1 MSPFLP
7 LLITPTLSPSEPGV
21 SLKPIKIAWIQSLN
35 CQVPPS
41 RAGTAAGELDQQ
53 QRGGDGA
60 EVLRD

>member
-1 MSPFLP
+1 MGLFACYCLCQSVCHCGWLYLLLP
-7 LLITPTLSPSEPGV
+7 TR
-21 SLKPIKIAWIQSLN
+21 
-35 CQVPPS
+35 QVPPA